1 MTEVAQDD
9 RLVVA
14 GKLRSQTKLS
24 GWLAHASG
32 SVLVAT
38 EMADQDEEDMADT
51 EAFLLDLLS
60 NSFSRS
66 IKFSQI
72 FNSQQHKKID

>member
-1 MTEVAQDD
+1 MRTGVSVPSDSRQLVTACTWSAVGDGGGAIDD

-38 EMADQDEEDMADT
+38 EMADQDEEDIQFPAT
-51 EAFLLDLLS
+51 
-60 NSFSRS
+60 
-66 IKFSQI
+66 
-72 FNSQQHKKID
+72 HKK